1 MTTSS
6 LPVPGAPAA
15 RAKRLA
21 ATLYGYAFL
30 DEFVLLYPFYALL
43 FVDTG
48 LSTAEISSLLAIWS
62 ITSVVLEV
70 PSGVWAD
77 VVPRRRLLALAPLP
91 AAAGFALM
99 VAAPSYGAFAVAF
112 VLWGASGALQS
123 GALEALVYT
132 ELDRLGAAGRYG
144 AVMGRARAIGT
155 GAAMASMAVAA
166 PAFAL
171 GGYPLVGIG
180 SVLACLLAAGVALTF
195 PEHRGRAASR
205 DDPGRGDDALDPGR
219 GDDAP
224 GAGRG
229 GDAPGSGRD
238 DEVPESAED
247 AGDAGDAEP
256 EGGYAAILREGL
268 RAARA
273 DRGTRRALLL
283 VPAVTALWG
292 SLEEYTPLLALG
304 TGVATHVVPLLV
316 LLISVGVAAGG
327 VLVTLARGFQDRGLA
342 AVLTVG
348 ALGMGAGAMSGSAAG
363 FVAVAV
369 AFCAFQTASVLAD
382 VRLQESITGPARATV
397 TSLAG
402 LGTEL
407 AAVLVYGVYAAAS
420 TVAGHDTIF
429 TVSAVPYLVLA
440 VVLLVTGTRSRG
452 DGGPGPALSGPGS
465 ASEVPHPHVGLHV
478 LPDVGLTVDGDRSE
492 SAGDDVRA

>member
-1 MTTSS
+1 MTVFS
-6 LPVPGAPAA
+6 LRVPGVPAA

-21 ATLYGYAFL
+21 ATLYAYAFL

-48 LSTAEISSLLAIWS
+48 LSTAEISSLMAIWS

-77 VVPRRRLLALAPLP
+77 AVSRRLLLALAPLP

-99 VAAPSYGAFAVAF
+99 VAAPSYWVFAVAF

-123 GALEALVYT
+123 GALEALVHT

-144 AVMGRARAIGT
+144 AIMGRARAIGT
-155 GAAMASMAVAA
+155 GAVMASMAVAA

-180 SVLACLLAAGVALTF
+180 SVLACLLAAAVALTF
-195 PEHRGRAASR
+195 PEHRGRPAR
-205 DDPGRGDDALDPGR
+205 RGEPGRDDDALDPAE
-219 GDDAP
+219 DAE
-224 GAGRG
+224 
-229 GDAPGSGRD
+229 D
-238 DEVPESAED
+238 AED
-247 AGDAGDAEP
+247 AGGGAPGNVAEDEKDAEDAEET
-256 EGGYAAILREGL
+256 EGCYVAILREGL

-304 TGVATHVVPLLV
+304 TGVAAHVVPLLV
-316 LLISVGVAAGG
+316 LLVSVGVAAGG
-327 VLVTLARGFQDRGLA
+327 VLVSFASGLGDRGLA
-342 AVLTVG
+342 AVLAIG
-348 ALGMGAGAMSGSAAG
+348 ALAMGAGATSGSAVG
-363 FVAVAV
+363 FAAVAA
-369 AFCAFQTASVLAD
+369 AFCAFQVATVLAD

-407 AAVLVYGVYAAAS
+407 AAVLVYGAYAAAS
-420 TVAGHDTIF
+420 TVAGHDTVF
-429 TVSAVPYLVLA
+429 TASAVPYLVLA

-452 DGGPGPALSGPGS
+452 AGRPGQGG
-465 ASEVPHPHVGLHV
+465 
-478 LPDVGLTVDGDRSE
+478 RS
-492 SAGDDVRA
+492 